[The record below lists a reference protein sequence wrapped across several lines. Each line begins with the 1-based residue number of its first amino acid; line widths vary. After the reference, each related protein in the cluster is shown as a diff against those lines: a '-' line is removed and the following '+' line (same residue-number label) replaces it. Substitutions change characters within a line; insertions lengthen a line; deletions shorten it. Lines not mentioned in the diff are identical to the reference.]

1 MASKI
6 FFFTI
11 LAAQLAPFSPR
22 TVLRDSREVKKE
34 DPKHQERGI
43 PPKESVRLSFLW
55 TSQLYFQPLFYIS
68 IRKDHPM
75 GLLNRMNL

>member
-22 TVLRDSREVKKE
+22 TVVRDSREVKREILSTRKE
-34 DPKHQERGI
+34 EFPR
-43 PPKESVRLSFLW
+43 KESVWLSFLW